1 MGVRITGRI
10 DAQAAQTIEYETA
23 LMKRCPQFYIC
34 SANYCPLDPLYEQR
48 GPRDEEHQ
56 CRARKSTRLG
66 IVAEAAA
73 EGVEMK
79 LPYGGLTHTEHTNEQ
94 RSMKAKAHRQ
104 ALSPDEK
111 RKQLSN
117 LQPYGAKK

>member
-1 MGVRITGRI
+1 MTV
-10 DAQAAQTIEYETA
+10 QTVIHSQEQIERETV
-23 LMKRCPQFYIC
+23 LMERCPRFHVC
-34 SANYCPLDPLYEQR
+34 SANYCPLDHLYEQR

-56 CRARKSTRLG
+56 CRARKSTRLR

-94 RSMKAKAHRQ
+94 RSMKAKAHWQ
-104 ALSPDEK
+104 ALLPEEK